1 MWYFTGLLHHH
12 PVVDLHPPDDT
23 LPQFSAATVP
33 HLCLHRRGGCLALPQ
48 NVLRCPSGALQGLP
62 SAEVLLLKGDAHLHL
77 PLHHQDTGGAPCCL
91 LSVQTGIQGLLLEQP
106 AASPHHLQIVVAMLG
121 VPLVRRDALKPPR
134 LPLTSGDNSPLHTV
148 ANQSAECPTLQS
160 HATTRGKERAM
171 RLIHIDF
178 FFFA

>member
-1 MWYFTGLLHHH
+1 MWCFTGLLHHH
-12 PVVDLHPPDDT
+12 RVVDLHPPDDI

-48 NVLRCPSGALQGLP
+48 NVLLRWPSGAPQGLP

-91 LSVQTGIQGLLLEQP
+91 LSVQTGIHDLLLEQP
-106 AASPHHLQIVVAMLG
+106 AASPRRLQTVVAMLG
-121 VPLVRRDALKPPR
+121 VPPVRRDVLKPPH

-148 ANQSAECPTLQS
+148 ANRSAECPTLQS
-160 HATTRGKERAM
+160 HATTRGKEG
-171 RLIHIDF
+171 DSE
-178 FFFA
+178 